1 MSHNVS
7 FFQDD
12 PLTPEAQLSNMQAAL
27 QQLRAEALSVAR
39 FSSLVQEQSLLRSA
53 LPGRFD
59 EVLMQL
65 LDRLESSALFSDESC
80 SFSHSELLGSLQLW
94 AEKALLQL
102 DKR

>member
-1 MSHNVS
+1 M
-7 FFQDD
+7 
-12 PLTPEAQLSNMQAAL
+12 TPEAQLSNMQAAL

-65 LDRLESSALFSDESC
+65 LDRLE
-80 SFSHSELLGSLQLW
+80 
-94 AEKALLQL
+94 
-102 DKR
+102 